1 TSSIGLLGHTE
12 HATPVGAP
20 ISTPAD
26 PWTIGPP
33 YFVIS
38 PIRAAGFPLIPYS
51 LMSFF
56 FFIPSYHC
64 LVDRSP
70 IRTSSYPA
78 SSAPAS
84 HPSAHPA
91 RFLLRRSSS

>member
-1 TSSIGLLGHTE
+1 MGLLGHTE

-38 PIRAAGFPLIPYS
+38 PIRAAGFPLIFNI
-51 LMSFF
+51 SFLF
-56 FFIPSYHC
+56 FFIGQLFS
-64 LVDRSP
+64 
-70 IRTSSYPA
+70 
-78 SSAPAS
+78 
-84 HPSAHPA
+84 
-91 RFLLRRSSS
+91 RRR